1 MKDQYKTK
9 QILIQ
14 ELASLRQRLAG
25 LEQSE
30 SERNRAEEALHK
42 SEEKYRL
49 IFDYSPIG
57 LLSFDG
63 KGVIVTCN
71 DNFVKIIGSSRE
83 KLIGLNM
90 LNLPDKNIV
99 SAVQKALNGSQ
110 GFYEGVYFSVT
121 AKKNTPVRCLFAPMN
136 VGGKD
141 IQDGVGIIEDITE
154 RKQMEESLKETE
166 LKFRTIFDYAS
177 DGILLAQ
184 IGDRK
189 FSMANNT
196 ICKMLGYSQEELL
209 KFGVSDIH
217 PEESLPYVNEQF
229 QKLLDKEILVAQN
242 IPILKKDK
250 TVSFVD
256 ISASVI
262 SLQEEDYLVGMFR
275 DITERK
281 KAEDALK
288 ESEEKFRL
296 LSDQSLLAIGLLQKG
311 LFKYV
316 NQAFC
321 DISGYTSDEIMTWQP
336 YEFLKVV
343 VHPDDKDLVM
353 APVDKEQTYAVDV
366 ARRFEFRG
374 LTKNGKTIWLDLYLK
389 AVLYQG
395 RYADLLSFVDITERK
410 RAEEELQQSEEKF
423 RILMESSPIA
433 ILLYQNNKWV
443 YANHATTEITGYTEQ
458 ELRGMNFWDIV
469 HPDDKQ
475 LVQERGQK
483 RQRGEAVPN
492 RYIFR
497 IISKDGNIKWVDLSG
512 ATVAIGES
520 TAGIISVLDIT
531 ERKQA
536 EEELRTYHEHLED
549 MVKERTVKL
558 EASIKELEAFSYSV
572 SHDLRAPLRSIY
584 GFSQVLLEEYD
595 SKLDS
600 QGKNYL
606 ARVMRATQRMTAI
619 IEDLLKLSKIT
630 RAEIN
635 IAEINLSEI
644 AQSVIDEL
652 RKSEPERNINIKVAG
667 GLQDKADARLMR
679 IALENLLGNAWK
691 FTSKQPDALIE
702 FGSIKKD
709 NATVYFIRDN
719 GAGFNMSY
727 VDKLFIPFQRLHTDD
742 EYPGT
747 GIGLATVRRIIF
759 RHGGKVWAEA
769 QAGKGATFY
778 FTLQ

>member
-9 QILIQ
+9 HTLIK
-14 ELASLRQRLAG
+14 ESASLRQRLAG

-30 SERNRAEEALHK
+30 SERNRSEEALHK

-136 VGGKD
+136 VGSEEIPG
-141 IQDGVGIIEDITE
+141 GVGIIEDITE

-184 IGDRK
+184 IGNRK

-196 ICKMLGYSQEELL
+196 ICKMLGCSQEELL
-209 KFGVSDIH
+209 KLGVSNIH

-229 QKLLDKEILVAQN
+229 QKLLDKEILVAKN

-262 SLQEEDYLVGMFR
+262 SLQGEDYLVGMFR

-281 KAEDALK
+281 RTEDALR

-343 VHPDDKDLVM
+343 VHPDDKALVM

-389 AVLYQG
+389 AVLYQ
-395 RYADLLSFVDITERK
+395 
-410 RAEEELQQSEEKF
+410 
-423 RILMESSPIA
+423 
-433 ILLYQNNKWV
+433 
-443 YANHATTEITGYTEQ
+443 
-458 ELRGMNFWDIV
+458 
-469 HPDDKQ
+469 
-475 LVQERGQK
+475 
-483 RQRGEAVPN
+483 
-492 RYIFR
+492 
-497 IISKDGNIKWVDLSG
+497 
-512 ATVAIGES
+512 
-520 TAGIISVLDIT
+520 
-531 ERKQA
+531 
-536 EEELRTYHEHLED
+536 
-549 MVKERTVKL
+549 
-558 EASIKELEAFSYSV
+558 
-572 SHDLRAPLRSIY
+572 
-584 GFSQVLLEEYD
+584 
-595 SKLDS
+595 
-600 QGKNYL
+600 
-606 ARVMRATQRMTAI
+606 
-619 IEDLLKLSKIT
+619 
-630 RAEIN
+630 
-635 IAEINLSEI
+635 
-644 AQSVIDEL
+644 
-652 RKSEPERNINIKVAG
+652 
-667 GLQDKADARLMR
+667 
-679 IALENLLGNAWK
+679 
-691 FTSKQPDALIE
+691 
-702 FGSIKKD
+702 
-709 NATVYFIRDN
+709 
-719 GAGFNMSY
+719 
-727 VDKLFIPFQRLHTDD
+727 
-742 EYPGT
+742 
-747 GIGLATVRRIIF
+747 
-759 RHGGKVWAEA
+759 
-769 QAGKGATFY
+769 
-778 FTLQ
+778 